1 MLAYAHRKAVPEY
14 TSELLVFTG
23 VPEEAHAVSW
33 RWLWLRLPVLLLSY
47 FPREGWEANTTHAF
61 DPFQSRLLN
70 DCLLERR
77 GRERDSGTAVARQW
91 HGSGS
96 ARLGSALQ
104 RVRGT
109 TWPQRRCKRRGFPM
123 PPGLGAEA
131 PDVAALG
138 RQSSFN
144 PRAGI
149 HVSRA
154 PLALRAPTQG
164 QPWVRLLGGAPGG
177 SGPGRGITCAPRTGF
192 NQLTQCARLESIS
205 ASSEGRG
212 KRWK

>member
-70 DCLLERR
+70 GCLLERR

-91 HGSGS
+91 LGS
-96 ARLGSALQ
+96 ARLGSAA
-104 RVRGT
+104 
-109 TWPQRRCKRRGFPM
+109 C
-123 PPGLGAEA
+123 PGHH
-131 PDVAALG
+131 VAAEKV
-138 RQSSFN
+138 QT
-144 PRAGI
+144 PRIPDASGAG
-149 HVSRA
+149 S
-154 PLALRAPTQG
+154 
-164 QPWVRLLGGAPGG
+164 GGARCG
-177 SGPGRGITCAPRTGF
+177 SIREAK
-192 NQLTQCARLESIS
+192 QL
-205 ASSEGRG
+205 
-212 KRWK
+212 

>member
-91 HGSGS
+91 LGS
-96 ARLGSALQ
+96 ARLCS
-104 RVRGT
+104 
-109 TWPQRRCKRRGFPM
+109 
-123 PPGLGAEA
+123 
-131 PDVAALG
+131 
-138 RQSSFN
+138 
-144 PRAGI
+144 
-149 HVSRA
+149 VS
-154 PLALRAPTQG
+154 
-164 QPWVRLLGGAPGG
+164 GAPR
-177 SGPGRGITCAPRTGF
+177 GRR
-192 NQLTQCARLESIS
+192 
-205 ASSEGRG
+205 EGANAEDSRCLRG
-212 KRWK
+212 WERRRQMWQH